1 VEDSLLLKMFVLYV
15 AKAPQSQATSSAN
28 SKQVQDA
35 VLVGDDELSG
45 ASSEHSDYPN
55 DDSDADSE
63 KEEIDEDLEAP
74 SDAGSNLDAPLTSMA
89 KTVVKGPRNSQR
101 AVSKKAA
108 KAPTQKG
115 MTWKAAALPKKG
127 TTAGNLAHNGA
138 GMEEVMKH
146 QLESPQHDVDT
157 AG

>member
-15 AKAPQSQATSSAN
+15 GKAPQSQATSSAN

-74 SDAGSNLDAPLTSMA
+74 CDAGSNLDAPLTSMA

-115 MTWKAAALPKKG
+115 MTWPESGRTPKEGHHRWKSGSQRRWHGGSHETSTGVPAARRRHG
-127 TTAGNLAHNGA
+127 
-138 GMEEVMKH
+138 
-146 QLESPQHDVDT
+146 
-157 AG
+157 

>member
-15 AKAPQSQATSSAN
+15 GKAPQSQATSSAN

-45 ASSEHSDYPN
+45 ASSEH

-115 MTWKAAALPKKG
+115 MTWKAAARPKKG

-157 AG
+157 VSP